1 MWRRALRAIAVACSA
16 AALSSATPAP
26 PAVDVVLRPVVE
38 NGGFAA
44 VDVAVTFN
52 GEADGETVLRL
63 PDGWA
68 GEADLWKAL
77 GDLRVDGAQVRAGE
91 GPGQRILR
99 HAPGAR
105 ITAHYR
111 VRQETRGAPAAGERN
126 PYRALV
132 QPKWFHFIGETV
144 VALPEGVDM
153 RAPARLR
160 AEALPPGAIFASDAQ
175 HAGLQVHDLVESVMV
190 GGDFRIIDAGGGL
203 RIALRGAWPF
213 DDAAWRAQLA
223 RIGADQRTYWG
234 ARSENYLVTVLPIT
248 GGPEQISAG
257 GTGRGDGFAFFATAN
272 APMPMITGILSHE
285 MMHTWIPGRIGGLPA
300 KDEAADYWLSEGFT
314 DWASWRVN
322 VRGGVWTP
330 EDFAAAF
337 NRSVEAYDLSPVRTA
352 PNMRIVQDFWRDGA
366 LQKLPYQRGMLIA
379 ALWDY
384 RLRMASRGARD
395 LDDVL
400 LRMQRGAVR
409 RPDVS
414 AVQMLPEAMRRVA
427 GVEIAVDRT
436 TLVAEGQAVELPRDL
451 YAPCGDV
458 IAEQKA
464 LWVRGFDFQATLRAG
479 QTVTGVIEGGAA
491 WRAGLRNG
499 MRLVAWHEHSDA
511 LDASVPV
518 TAGVMDNGIRRE
530 ITWMPTDGRTH
541 TVRRLV
547 LRSGFDRAACTRL
560 LAGLPPA

>member
-1 MWRRALRAIAVACSA
+1 MWRRALRALVVMSA
-16 AALSSATPAP
+16 AAVLASAAP
-26 PAVDVVLRPVVE
+26 IAPAVDVVLRPVVE
-38 NGGFAA
+38 RGGFVA
-44 VDVAVTFN
+44 VDFAVTFN

-63 PDGWA
+63 PDTWA

-77 GDLRVDGAQVRAGE
+77 GDLRIDGAQLQAGE
-91 GPGQRILR
+91 GPGQRTLR

-111 VRQETRGAPAAGERN
+111 VRQETTGAPTVGGRN
-126 PYRALV
+126 PYRPLV
-132 QPKWFHFIGETV
+132 QPEWFHFIGETV
-144 VALPEGVDM
+144 LALPDSVDM
-153 RAPARLR
+153 RAPARLH
-160 AEALPPGAIFASDAQ
+160 AEGLPSGAIFASDAE
-175 HAGLQVHDLVESVMV
+175 HLGLEVRDLVESVMV

-203 RIALRGAWPF
+203 RIALRGVWPH
-213 DDAAWRAQLA
+213 DDATWRSQLA
-223 RIGADQRTYWG
+223 RIGADQRAYWG
-234 ARSENYLVTVLPIT
+234 AGRESYLVTVLPVS
-248 GGPEQISAG
+248 GEPEEVSAG

-272 APMPMITGILSHE
+272 APMPMITSILSHE

-300 KDEAADYWLSEGFT
+300 KDEAADYWFSEGFT

-322 VRGGVWTP
+322 VRGGLWTP

-337 NRSVEAYDLSPVRTA
+337 NRSVEAYDLSPARTA
-352 PNMRIVQDFWRDGA
+352 PNTRIVQDFWSDGA

-384 RLRMASRGARD
+384 RLRMASHGAHD
-395 LDDVL
+395 LDDVQ

-409 RPDVS
+409 RPDLS
-414 AVQMLPEAMRRVA
+414 AVQLLPEAMRRVA
-427 GVEIAVDRT
+427 GVEVAVDRT
-436 TLVAEGQAVELPRDL
+436 TLVAEGQVVELPRDL

-464 LWVRGFDFQATLRAG
+464 MWVRGFDFQATLRSG
-479 QTVTGVIEGGAA
+479 QIVTGVIEGSAA

-499 MRLVAWHEHSDA
+499 MRLVAWQEHSDA

-518 TAGVMDNGIRRE
+518 TAGVVDNGVRRD
-530 ITWMPTDGRTH
+530 IAWLPTDGRTR

-547 LRSGFDRAACTRL
+547 LRSGFDRAACVRL
-560 LAGLPPA
+560 LAGLPAA